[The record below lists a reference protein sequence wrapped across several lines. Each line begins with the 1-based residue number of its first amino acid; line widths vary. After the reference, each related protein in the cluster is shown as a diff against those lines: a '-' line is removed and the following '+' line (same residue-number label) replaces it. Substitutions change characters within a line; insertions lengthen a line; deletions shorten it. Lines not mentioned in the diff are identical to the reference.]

1 MTKKNEHGL
10 TDKQQIFADAY
21 LCDHELNATK
31 AYMVAYPKCSATS
44 AKALSSKL
52 LTNVNLKKYISDQ
65 KQSRS
70 KRTGIDSDWV
80 LDRLAEEAE
89 ADLADIFN
97 AAGELKIIHQ
107 WPKIWRQGLVA
118 GVDTIQIGDDGLVKV
133 NKIKLSDRV
142 KRLELIGKHVNV
154 NAFVERQKVEV
165 DANVKLTDTERAAK
179 LAGILSL
186 AEARKKQAEEKHN
199 G

>member
-21 LCDHELNATK
+21 LCDPELNATK
-31 AYMVAYPKCSATS
+31 AYMVAYPKSS
-44 AKALSSKL
+44 AKSA
-52 LTNVNLKKYISDQ
+52 NANAGRMIVNDSVKKYISDQ

-97 AAGELKIIHQ
+97 AAGELNPIHQ

-118 GVDTIQIGDDGLVKV
+118 GVDTMQIGDDGLVKV
-133 NKIKLSDRV
+133 NKIKLADRV
-142 KRLELIGKHVNV
+142 KRLELIGKHVDV
-154 NAFVERQKVEV
+154 SAFVERQDVTVNGNLSIVE
-165 DANVKLTDTERAAK
+165 LLQQGRERV
-179 LAGILSL
+179 GD
-186 AEARKKQAEEKHN
+186 